1 MKTRT
6 RIDID
11 AKLLEKV
18 ITATGEK
25 SKSKAV
31 QVALEKYVRGLGH

>member
-18 ITATGEK
+18 LTATGEK

-31 QVALEKYVRGLGH
+31 QVALEKYVRDWAI